1 MAPRLDLV
9 SGGDEEEEEEAD
21 PSASEKKVCMEKL
34 LGWVKS
40 METESPDTPYPPQT
54 GESNNSGAPSAKVQ
68 KLINF
73 NESLNHAY
81 EKDLTNGE
89 VRQITRLVFNEI
101 MSRVD
106 PDNRAELL
114 AEQVKLYK
122 KFVARSKAL
131 SVGATKGEPGRKKE
145 VFSSFFNRK

>member
-1 MAPRLDLV
+1 MRVPAVELPGQRSRSSLT
-9 SGGDEEEEEEAD
+9 SM
-21 PSASEKKVCMEKL
+21 KVLTMPI
-34 LGWVKS
+34 
-40 METESPDTPYPPQT
+40 T
-54 GESNNSGAPSAKVQ
+54 
-68 KLINF
+68 
-73 NESLNHAY
+73 
-81 EKDLTNGE
+81 KDLTNGE

-101 MSRVD
+101 MNRVD
-106 PDNRAELL
+106 PDNCAELL

>member
-1 MAPRLDLV
+1 
-9 SGGDEEEEEEAD
+9 
-21 PSASEKKVCMEKL
+21 
-34 LGWVKS
+34 
-40 METESPDTPYPPQT
+40 
-54 GESNNSGAPSAKVQ
+54 
-68 KLINF
+68 
-73 NESLNHAY
+73 
-81 EKDLTNGE
+81 
-89 VRQITRLVFNEI
+89 

-106 PDNRAELL
+106 PDKCVELL

>member
-1 MAPRLDLV
+1 M
-9 SGGDEEEEEEAD
+9 
-21 PSASEKKVCMEKL
+21 
-34 LGWVKS
+34 VKS
-40 METESPDTPYPPQT
+40 MESESPDTPYPPQT
-54 GESNNSGAPSAKVQ
+54 SEPGASSGAPSAKVQ

-73 NESLNHAY
+73 NESLNSVY

-114 AEQVKLYK
+114 V
-122 KFVARSKAL
+122 
-131 SVGATKGEPGRKKE
+131 
-145 VFSSFFNRK
+145 NR

>member
-1 MAPRLDLV
+1 
-9 SGGDEEEEEEAD
+9 
-21 PSASEKKVCMEKL
+21 
-34 LGWVKS
+34 
-40 METESPDTPYPPQT
+40 METESPDAPYPPQAS
-54 GESNNSGAPSAKVQ
+54 ESDDSNGAPSAKVQ

-106 PDNRAELL
+106 PDKHAELL
-114 AEQVKLYK
+114 VEQVKLYK

-131 SVGATKGEPGRKKE
+131 
-145 VFSSFFNRK
+145 FSWCN